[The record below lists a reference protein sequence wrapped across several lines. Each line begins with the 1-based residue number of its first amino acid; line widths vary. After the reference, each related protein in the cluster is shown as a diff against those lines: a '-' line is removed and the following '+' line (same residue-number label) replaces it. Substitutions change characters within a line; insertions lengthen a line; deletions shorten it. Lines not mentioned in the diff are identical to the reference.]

1 MVEHLF
7 NHHEYCDE
15 KWCQPKLNARL
26 KRKEE
31 GSQSHYRCKEK
42 DKELYTQIW
51 KAYRPF
57 TTPTRLKE
65 SLHDFDT
72 QKNEAM
78 NASIAKYAPKTK
90 TYGMTISLTNRVMI
104 ARGINNKGQRNIGTM
119 YTKNLISRWHPKL
132 SPFFSLK
139 IKLGSIKR
147 NTKNRRQ

>member
-42 DKELYTQIW
+42 DKELYTQTW

-65 SLHDFDT
+65 SLHEFDT
-72 QKNEAM
+72 QTNEVM
-78 NASIAKYAPKTK
+78 YTYTIKYAPKTK
-90 TYGMTISLTNRVMI
+90 TY
-104 ARGINNKGQRNIGTM
+104 
-119 YTKNLISRWHPKL
+119 
-132 SPFFSLK
+132 
-139 IKLGSIKR
+139 
-147 NTKNRRQ
+147 

>member
-78 NASIAKYAPKTK
+78 NASIAKYATKTK
-90 TYGMTISLTNRVMI
+90 TSWEVGEGGFPR
-104 ARGINNKGQRNIGTM
+104 A
-119 YTKNLISRWHPKL
+119 
-132 SPFFSLK
+132 
-139 IKLGSIKR
+139 
-147 NTKNRRQ
+147 